1 MKTLVIVLTL
11 MLLAACSP
19 TVSDETYSFKLPPD
33 LQDCR
38 IVQLKSDSTLTP
50 HYIYLIKCPEGY
62 LKSTSIIPANK
73 TSVPSAAMVY

>member
-1 MKTLVIVLTL
+1 MKTLVIALAL

-19 TVSDETYSFKLPPD
+19 SVSDETYSFKLPPD

-38 IVQLKSDSTLTP
+38 IVQLRNDAALNI

-62 LKSTSIIPANK
+62 LKSTSITPAGK
-73 TSVPSAAMVY
+73 TTIPSAAMVY